1 MVKGVYQKSKPIL
14 LHGKCGVSP
23 EDILEDIGF
32 LLGVVG
38 HVFGVEY
45 EINAVKH
52 MMTGLG
58 VYGGSSLGDGVQV
71 FHINVEVF

>member
-38 HVFGVEY
+38 QFVGAEY

-52 MMTGLG
+52 MITGLG
-58 VYGGSSLGDGVQV
+58 EDGGASLEYGAEVV
-71 FHINVEVF
+71 HI

>member
-1 MVKGVYQKSKPIL
+1 MVKGVYQKPKPIIMR
-14 LHGKCGVSP
+14 GTYVNDP
-23 EDILEDIGF
+23 EELLEDIWF